1 MSWKFPFFGISQPNQ
16 GIPLFCLSSWYC
28 EESLS
33 RWLLLEN
40 VTVLLSIFTNTKSE
54 YAGLILHRC
63 GTGFLKMFSLRARL
77 LEKLN
82 KRETVT
88 VSPEP
93 TQTTTSSGLD
103 DEESE
108 SPSAPLV
115 RSLSSV
121 TEGKVVEDFSSEQ
134 LHFIVDYIGS
144 AHISEAQ
151 SVPLLLETLK
161 RIKKQQFET
170 IRVDFTILDGVLK
183 VSNVDSNALLLT
195 APLYAVSLCAKEQLR
210 GYEHTFGMN
219 ITRKKIHMCHA
230 FQAGSKLE
238 VGCSIVYFYIC
249 RNSYW
254 AIVFHGFKEFNQL

>member
-1 MSWKFPFFGISQPNQ
+1 MDFRKMLLLKAR
-16 GIPLFCLSSWYC
+16 LFDKWNKSGVR
-28 EESLS
+28 ESLRS
-33 RWLLLEN
+33 
-40 VTVLLSIFTNTKSE
+40 
-54 YAGLILHRC
+54 
-63 GTGFLKMFSLRARL
+63 
-77 LEKLN
+77 
-82 KRETVT
+82 
-88 VSPEP
+88 EP
-93 TQTTTSSGLD
+93 TQAISSVLE
-103 DEESE
+103 DEGDSLVV
-108 SPSAPLV
+108 PLV

-121 TEGKVVEDFSSEQ
+121 TEGKVLQDFSSEQ

-183 VSNVDSNALLLT
+183 VSNVETNALLLT

-238 VGCSIVYFYIC
+238 VS
-249 RNSYW
+249 RTQL
-254 AIVFHGFKEFNQL
+254 KFNLFVKKFLQC